1 MAAQGRARAGR
12 GDGEEEQRGAARSES
27 ELLLLHPE
35 LLSEEFLRL
44 TLEQKHILVE
54 NDVKMDKD
62 GLTDLY
68 IQHAIPLPQ
77 RDLPKSRWGK
87 IMEKKRQPNDV
98 KSENKSCVHK
108 TELTCYCCAEE
119 KVEPGILVS
128 KTKIKFLDILKL
140 VTAVEGLRK
149 RPLIVFDGNST
160 STSIKVK
167 KTENGAADRLKPP
180 PAGSTTNTVR
190 RLSVP
195 SNASTYISASSL
207 SEDTKLG
214 MRSSEAKQNNIS
226 KTNSG
231 VLTNLKVYPLPPVAG
246 TNVVKL
252 KRSVPKEEPDLPNDL
267 KPTEAKKKIQHVT
280 WP

>member
-1 MAAQGRARAGR
+1 MAAQRGGRVGGGKEERVSGR
-12 GDGEEEQRGAARSES
+12 SDSE
-27 ELLLLHPE
+27 LLLHPE
-35 LLSEEFLRL
+35 LLSEEFLLL
-44 TLEQKHILVE
+44 TLEQKNILVR

-87 IMEKKRQPNDV
+87 MMEKKRQQNEP
-98 KSENKSCVHK
+98 KSENKS
-108 TELTCYCCAEE
+108 
-119 KVEPGILVS
+119 
-128 KTKIKFLDILKL
+128 

-149 RPLIVFDGNST
+149 RPLIVFDGSST

-167 KTENGAADRLKPP
+167 KTENGATDRLKPP
-180 PAGSTTNTVR
+180 PAGSIANTVR
-190 RLSVP
+190 RLSAP

-207 SEDTKLG
+207 PMDAKLEV
-214 MRSSEAKQNNIS
+214 RNNEAKQNNIS
-226 KTNSG
+226 KTNSS
-231 VLTNLKVYPLPPVAG
+231 VLVSLKTHPLSSVAG
-246 TNVVKL
+246 TTVVKL
-252 KRSVPKEEPDLPNDL
+252 KRSVPKDESDLPNDI

>member
-1 MAAQGRARAGR
+1 MAARGR
-12 GDGEEEQRGAARSES
+12 GRSGSGAGGGGSSSGNEEKERRES
-27 ELLLLHPE
+27 GRPAPELLLHPE
-35 LLSEEFLRL
+35 LLSEEFLLL
-44 TLEQKHILVE
+44 TLEQKNIVVE

-77 RDLPKSRWGK
+77 RDLPKSRWGRM
-87 IMEKKRQPNDV
+87 MEKKRQQNET
-98 KSENKSCVHK
+98 KSENKS
-108 TELTCYCCAEE
+108 
-119 KVEPGILVS
+119 
-128 KTKIKFLDILKL
+128 
-140 VTAVEGLRK
+140 VTMVEGLRK

-195 SNASTYISASSL
+195 SNASTDISASSL

-214 MRSSEAKQNNIS
+214 TRNNEARQNSIS
-226 KTNSG
+226 KTNSS
-231 VLTNLKVYPLPPVAG
+231 VLANLKVYPLSPVAG
-246 TNVVKL
+246 ATVVKL
-252 KRSVPKEEPDLPNDL
+252 KRAVPKEESDLP
-267 KPTEAKKKIQHVT
+267 
-280 WP
+280 

>member
-1 MAAQGRARAGR
+1 MAAQGRARAG
-12 GDGEEEQRGAARSES
+12 GGGGEEECGSGRSES

-44 TLEQKHILVE
+44 TLEQKNILGE

-77 RDLPKSRWGK
+77 RDLPKSRWGRM
-87 IMEKKRQPNDV
+87 MEKKRQQNDL
-98 KSENKSCVHK
+98 KSEKKS
-108 TELTCYCCAEE
+108 
-119 KVEPGILVS
+119 
-128 KTKIKFLDILKL
+128 
-140 VTAVEGLRK
+140 VTTVEGLRK

-190 RLSVP
+190 RSSVLS
-195 SNASTYISASSL
+195 SASTYLAASSW
-207 SEDTKLG
+207 SEDAKLG
-214 MRSSEAKQNNIS
+214 VIRSNEAQQNNVS
-226 KTNSG
+226 KTDSS
-231 VLTNLKVYPLPPVAG
+231 VLTGLKVYPLSPIAG
-246 TNVVKL
+246 TTVVKL
-252 KRSVPKEEPDLPNDL
+252 KRSVPKEESDSPNDL
-267 KPTEAKKKIQHVT
+267 KPSEAKKKIQHVT

>member
-1 MAAQGRARAGR
+1 AAQGKGRAGC
-12 GDGEEEQRGAARSES
+12 GDEEKERCGPGRPAPE
-27 ELLLLHPE
+27 LLLHPE
-35 LLSEEFLRL
+35 LLSEEYLCFDFVIVI
-44 TLEQKHILVE
+44 TIFFFCSPQKNILVE

-87 IMEKKRQPNDV
+87 MMEKKRQQNES
-98 KSENKSCVHK
+98 KSENKSI
-108 TELTCYCCAEE
+108 TT
-119 KVEPGILVS
+119 
-128 KTKIKFLDILKL
+128 
-140 VTAVEGLRK
+140 VEGLRK

-195 SNASTYISASSL
+195 SNAPTYISASSL
-207 SEDTKLG
+207 SEDAKPG
-214 MRSSEAKQNNIS
+214 MRNNEAKQNNIS
-226 KTNSG
+226 KTNSS
-231 VLTNLKVYPLPPVAG
+231 VLASLKVYPLSPVAG
-246 TNVVKL
+246 TTVVKL
-252 KRSVPKEEPDLPNDL
+252 KRAVPKEESDLP
-267 KPTEAKKKIQHVT
+267 
-280 WP
+280 

>member
-1 MAAQGRARAGR
+1 VDYCHSLSVPCTRK
-12 GDGEEEQRGAARSES
+12 ES
-27 ELLLLHPE
+27 I
-35 LLSEEFLRL
+35 SSQSSSCAFSSASFG
-44 TLEQKHILVE
+44 KNILVK

-87 IMEKKRQPNDV
+87 MMEKKRQQNEL
-98 KSENKSCVHK
+98 KSENKS
-108 TELTCYCCAEE
+108 
-119 KVEPGILVS
+119 
-128 KTKIKFLDILKL
+128 

-149 RPLIVFDGNST
+149 RPLIVFDGSST

-167 KTENGAADRLKPP
+167 KTENGATDRLKPP

-190 RLSVP
+190 RLSAS
-195 SNASTYISASSL
+195 SNASSYISASSL
-207 SEDTKLG
+207 SEDAKLEV
-214 MRSSEAKQNNIS
+214 RNSEAKQNNIS
-226 KTNSG
+226 KTNSS
-231 VLTNLKVYPLPPVAG
+231 VLASLKAYPLTPVAG
-246 TNVVKL
+246 TTVVKL
-252 KRSVPKEEPDLPNDL
+252 KRSVPKEDSELPNDL

>member
-1 MAAQGRARAGR
+1 MAAEGKGRAG
-12 GDGEEEQRGAARSES
+12 GGGEEERESGRSES

-44 TLEQKHILVE
+44 TLEQKNILVE

-87 IMEKKRQPNDV
+87 MMEKKRQQNDL
-98 KSENKSCVHK
+98 KSENKS
-108 TELTCYCCAEE
+108 
-119 KVEPGILVS
+119 
-128 KTKIKFLDILKL
+128 
-140 VTAVEGLRK
+140 VTTVEGLRK

-207 SEDTKLG
+207 SEDAKLG
-214 MRSSEAKQNNIS
+214 GIRNNEAKQNNIS
-226 KTNSG
+226 KTDSS
-231 VLTNLKVYPLPPVAG
+231 VLTSLKVYPLSPIAG
-246 TNVVKL
+246 TTVVKL
-252 KRSVPKEEPDLPNDL
+252 KRSVPKEESDLP
-267 KPTEAKKKIQHVT
+267 
-280 WP
+280 

>member
-1 MAAQGRARAGR
+1 QGRDRAGGGGQEER
-12 GDGEEEQRGAARSES
+12 GSGRSES

-44 TLEQKHILVE
+44 TLEQKNILVE

-87 IMEKKRQPNDV
+87 MMEKKRQQNDL
-98 KSENKSCVHK
+98 KSENK
-108 TELTCYCCAEE
+108 
-119 KVEPGILVS
+119 
-128 KTKIKFLDILKL
+128 
-140 VTAVEGLRK
+140 
-149 RPLIVFDGNST
+149 

-207 SEDTKLG
+207 SEDAKLG
-214 MRSSEAKQNNIS
+214 IRNNEAKQNNIS
-226 KTNSG
+226 KTDGS
-231 VLTNLKVYPLPPVAG
+231 VLTSLKVYPLSPVAG
-246 TNVVKL
+246 TTVVKL
-252 KRSVPKEEPDLPNDL
+252 KRSVPKEESDLP
-267 KPTEAKKKIQHVT
+267 
-280 WP
+280 

>member
-1 MAAQGRARAGR
+1 MAAQGRGR
-12 GDGEEEQRGAARSES
+12 VGGDGGKEERESGRSE
-27 ELLLLHPE
+27 LLLHPE

-44 TLEQKHILVE
+44 TLEQKNILVE

-87 IMEKKRQPNDV
+87 MMEKKRQQTES
-98 KSENKSCVHK
+98 KSENKS
-108 TELTCYCCAEE
+108 
-119 KVEPGILVS
+119 
-128 KTKIKFLDILKL
+128 
-140 VTAVEGLRK
+140 VTMVEGLRK

-190 RLSVP
+190 RLSIP

-207 SEDTKLG
+207 SEDAKLG
-214 MRSSEAKQNNIS
+214 MRNNEAKHNNIS

-231 VLTNLKVYPLPPVAG
+231 VLSSLKVYPLSPVAG
-246 TNVVKL
+246 TTVVKL
-252 KRSVPKEEPDLPNDL
+252 KRAVPKEESDLP
-267 KPTEAKKKIQHVT
+267 
-280 WP
+280 

>member
-1 MAAQGRARAGR
+1 MAAQGRGRAG
-12 GDGEEEQRGAARSES
+12 GGEEARGSGRPES
-27 ELLLLHPE
+27 ELLLHPE
-35 LLSEEFLRL
+35 LLSEEFLLL
-44 TLEQKHILVE
+44 TLEQKNILVE

-87 IMEKKRQPNDV
+87 MMEKKRQQNES
-98 KSENKSCVHK
+98 KSENKS
-108 TELTCYCCAEE
+108 
-119 KVEPGILVS
+119 
-128 KTKIKFLDILKL
+128 
-140 VTAVEGLRK
+140 VTTVEGLRK

-207 SEDTKLG
+207 SEDAKLG
-214 MRSSEAKQNNIS
+214 MRNNEAKQNNIS
-226 KTNSG
+226 KTNSS
-231 VLTNLKVYPLPPVAG
+231 VLASLKVYPLSPVAG
-246 TNVVKL
+246 ATVVKL
-252 KRSVPKEEPDLPNDL
+252 KRAIPKEESDLPNDL

>member
-1 MAAQGRARAGR
+1 MAAQRRGRAGGVAAERPLGR
-12 GDGEEEQRGAARSES
+12 SDSE
-27 ELLLLHPE
+27 LLLHPE
-35 LLSEEFLRL
+35 LLSEEFLLL
-44 TLEQKHILVE
+44 TLEQKNILVK

-87 IMEKKRQPNDV
+87 MMEKKRQQNEL
-98 KSENKSCVHK
+98 KSENKS
-108 TELTCYCCAEE
+108 
-119 KVEPGILVS
+119 
-128 KTKIKFLDILKL
+128 

-149 RPLIVFDGNST
+149 RPLIVFDGSST

-167 KTENGAADRLKPP
+167 KTENGATDRLKPP

-190 RLSVP
+190 RLSAS
-195 SNASTYISASSL
+195 SNASSYISASSL
-207 SEDTKLG
+207 SEDAKLEV
-214 MRSSEAKQNNIS
+214 RNSEAKQNNIS
-226 KTNSG
+226 KTNSS
-231 VLTNLKVYPLPPVAG
+231 LLASLKAYPLTPVAG
-246 TNVVKL
+246 TTVVKL
-252 KRSVPKEEPDLPNDL
+252 KRSVPKEDSELPNDL

>member
-1 MAAQGRARAGR
+1 MAAQGRGR
-12 GDGEEEQRGAARSES
+12 LGGDKEERESGRSES
-27 ELLLLHPE
+27 ELLLHPE
-35 LLSEEFLRL
+35 LLSEEFLQL
-44 TLEQKHILVE
+44 TLERKNILVE

-62 GLTDLY
+62 SLTDLY
-68 IQHAIPLPQ
+68 IQYAIPLPQ

-87 IMEKKRQPNDV
+87 MMEKKRQQNEL
-98 KSENKSCVHK
+98 KSENKS
-108 TELTCYCCAEE
+108 
-119 KVEPGILVS
+119 
-128 KTKIKFLDILKL
+128 
-140 VTAVEGLRK
+140 VTMVEGLRK

-195 SNASTYISASSL
+195 SNTSTYISASSL
-207 SEDTKLG
+207 SEDAKLG
-214 MRSSEAKQNNIS
+214 MRNNKQNNVS
-226 KTNSG
+226 KTNSS
-231 VLTNLKVYPLPPVAG
+231 VLAGLKECPLSPG
-246 TNVVKL
+246 TTAVKL
-252 KRSVPKEEPDLPNDL
+252 KRALPKEESDLSNDL